1 MLHEKLIC
9 YQKSVQLAAE
19 LTTQS
24 RAWARGHGFLVDQL
38 KRAIGS
44 VVLNCSEGNA
54 RSGATERRRF
64 FEISRASIAEVGSC
78 LDLAHAFRLIDSNAF
93 RIWKDQCH
101 QISKMF
107 YRLN

>member
-24 RAWARGHGFLVDQL
+24 RAWARGYGFLVDQL

-44 VVLNCSEGNA
+44 VVLNCAEGNA
-54 RSGATERRRF
+54 RSGTTERKRF
-64 FEISRASIAEVGSC
+64 FEISRASIAEVGAC
-78 LDLAHAFRLIDSNAF
+78 IDLARSYQLIQLNAYLN
-93 RIWKDQCH
+93 WKDQCH

-107 YRLN
+107 FRLN